1 MKKYKGPPHGGKHGL
16 RGQVRDLSFWGAFL
30 PPTSFPFLNLCCLQS
45 VIDSIIVDG
54 EMPNKDCFDS
64 S

>member
-1 MKKYKGPPHGGKHGL
+1 MKDYKDRPHGGKHGL
-16 RGQVRDLSFWGAFL
+16 RGQVGDLSFGGAFL
-30 PPTSFPFLNLCCLQS
+30 PPISFPFLNLCCLQS

-54 EMPNKDCFDS
+54 EMPNKDCFES

>member
-1 MKKYKGPPHGGKHGL
+1 MKKYKDRPHGDKHGL
-16 RGQVRDLSFWGAFL
+16 RGQVGDLSFGGAFL

-45 VIDSIIVDG
+45 VIDSIIIDG
-54 EMPNKDCFDS
+54 EMADKGYFDS